1 MKLNNEICIS
11 FLQGSGWMRNHD
23 EKVKNG
29 IIDKFVERI
38 RERLEINNTCNMI
51 DINIAA
57 QELKEEENKWKNQ
70 LL

>member
-38 RERLEINNTCNMI
+38 RERLEIIKKFGEARQIT
-51 DINIAA
+51 A
-57 QELKEEENKWKNQ
+57 QELKEEENKWKNRYW
-70 LL
+70 

>member
-11 FLQGSGWMRNHD
+11 FLQGRGWMRHHD

-51 DINIAA
+51 DINIVA
-57 QELKEEENKWKNQ
+57 QELKEEENKWKNRYW
-70 LL
+70 